1 MSSLEEHLGN
11 LKILIGLTQLKA
23 TAANGFLFVILS
35 EAKNPMLRAE
45 TLRFAQDDKAANCV
59 SPILI
64 HTNQDL

>member
-35 EAKNPMLRAE
+35 EAKNPMLRVTKQPTA
-45 TLRFAQDDKAANCV
+45 
-59 SPILI
+59 
-64 HTNQDL
+64 